1 MPVGDTEH
9 VPSWV
14 LRFKELSQGGL
25 SWTAAGLTATGK
37 GDEKQTPVSHVPE
50 KSHPVRLLAQPLQ
63 KSTGKR
69 NVSSFEFPPSDIAV
83 SDW

>member
-1 MPVGDTEH
+1 MMN
-9 VPSWV
+9 
-14 LRFKELSQGGL
+14 LKRKGGL
-25 SWTAAGLTATGK
+25 IAHAYVSLLTKSGTACQAQSGLSSTSHP
-37 GDEKQTPVSHVPE
+37 EEPVSHVPE